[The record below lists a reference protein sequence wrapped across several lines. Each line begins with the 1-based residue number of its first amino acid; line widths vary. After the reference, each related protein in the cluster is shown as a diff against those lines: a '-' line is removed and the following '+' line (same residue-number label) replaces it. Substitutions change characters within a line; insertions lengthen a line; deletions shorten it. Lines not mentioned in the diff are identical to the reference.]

1 MSEGY
6 VLDLR
11 KVLGPRPLVVAC
23 ASIIIYN
30 EEGILLQKRKDTGC
44 WSYHGGSIEPGET
57 AEEAAS
63 RELFEEIGLTV
74 ENMELFTV
82 CSGEEQHFCYPN
94 GDEVHVVA
102 TVYVSQDFSGQM
114 VFEESEVLDAQWFAF
129 DQLPENIMP
138 STRTPLLEFAKK
150 MRENTE
156 NI

>member
-1 MSEGY
+1 M
-6 VLDLR
+6 D
-11 KVLGPRPLVVAC
+11 
-23 ASIIIYN
+23 
-30 EEGILLQKRKDTGC
+30 
-44 WSYHGGSIEPGET
+44 
-57 AEEAAS
+57 
-63 RELFEEIGLTV
+63 
-74 ENMELFTV
+74 
-82 CSGEEQHFCYPN
+82 
-94 GDEVHVVA
+94 